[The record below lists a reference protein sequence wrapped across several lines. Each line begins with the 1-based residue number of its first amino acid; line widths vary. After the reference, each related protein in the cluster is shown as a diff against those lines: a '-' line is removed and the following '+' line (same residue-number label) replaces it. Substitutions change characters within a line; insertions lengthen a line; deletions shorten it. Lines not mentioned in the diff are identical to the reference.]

1 MGIDTN
7 GILQR
12 IQQHFFLQTNS
23 SLGSVRT
30 DCTRV
35 QRVIYRSL
43 RLFEITLEM
52 RAVFDVVAQKPI
64 SKAKGES
71 AILQESI
78 IKEVNENPKAGW
90 KAAFTLRF
98 SNFTVSQ
105 FKLLLGVKPPREG
118 DLEGIHVLTYPKFKE
133 LPKEFDA
140 RKA

>member
-1 MGIDTN
+1 MQTAFFSGLSSTSSTKEIH
-7 GILQR
+7 LQ
-12 IQQHFFLQTNS
+12 
-23 SLGSVRT
+23 
-30 DCTRV
+30 
-35 QRVIYRSL
+35 
-43 RLFEITLEM
+43 
-52 RAVFDVVAQKPI
+52 VVAQKPI

-118 DLEGIHVLTYPKFKE
+118 DLEGIHVLTHPKFKE

>member
-1 MGIDTN
+1 MRKRMPTTMTMLLD
-7 GILQR
+7 IL
-12 IQQHFFLQTNS
+12 NK
-23 SLGSVRT
+23 
-30 DCTRV
+30 
-35 QRVIYRSL
+35 
-43 RLFEITLEM
+43 LFHLSQ
-52 RAVFDVVAQKPI
+52 VVAQKPI